1 MNPLK
6 IRFISAINGENMTF
20 QTENVQME
28 SNRLTFQLDSGE
40 RYLLRLD
47 NNQITM
53 IREGDMKMK
62 LVFIKNH
69 HSLGEIQV
77 SNQIIPLHLLTK
89 QLSWTPT
96 TIHLHYVLLDGDEV
110 ASEHEI
116 TIDLSQEGRNITL

>member
-1 MNPLK
+1 
-6 IRFISAINGENMTF
+6 MTF

-40 RYLLRLD
+40 RYLLRVD

-69 HSLGEIQV
+69 HTMGEIQV

-96 TIHLHYVLLDGDEV
+96 TIYLHYVLLDGDEV
-110 ASEHEI
+110 VSEHEI

>member
-6 IRFISAINGENMTF
+6 ITFISAINGENMTF

-40 RYLLRLD
+40 RYLLRVD

-69 HSLGEIQV
+69 HSMGEIQV

-96 TIHLHYVLLDGDEV
+96 TIYLHYVLLDGDEV
-110 ASEHEI
+110 VSEHEI

>member
-6 IRFISAINGENMTF
+6 ITFISAINGENMTF

-40 RYLLRLD
+40 RYLLRVD

-62 LVFIKNH
+62 LVFIKNQ
-69 HSLGEIQV
+69 HSMGEIQV
-77 SNQIIPLHLLTK
+77 SNQTIPLHLLTK

-96 TIHLHYVLLDGDEV
+96 TIYLHYVLLDGDEV
-110 ASEHEI
+110 VSEHEI